1 MKIRKFWKKAMLAAF
16 ASMWAG
22 CDDGSSSAEEVSP
35 TYGCGPCCDGNGCEV
50 MPEYGVPYNP
60 EEHPLE
66 DSLSVDDSLTFVVQ
80 PMYGV
85 VQDSLVNSV
94 EEPEVNKMDAPIAVY
109 GPPCYFDGS
118 CREESSEENSGEVA
132 PSVEHDKTK

>member
-22 CDDGSSSAEEVSP
+22 CDDGSSSSSEIAP
-35 TYGCGPCCDGNGCEV
+35 G
-50 MPEYGVPYNP
+50 YGVPYNP

-94 EEPEVNKMDAPIAVY
+94 EEPEVNEMDAPIAVY

-118 CREESSEENSGEVA
+118 CRE
-132 PSVEHDKTK
+132 D